1 MNRQEALEYGK
12 TLGIKPS
19 TYGEQCVMVD
29 TILALQVGNCNLGSF
44 DYCGCSIQD
53 SILQVDPTATFDI
66 FSCNNFKCK

>member
-12 TLGIKPS
+12 ILGIKPS

-29 TILALQVGNCNLGSF
+29 TILALQSRVCNNCQF

-53 SILQVDPTATFDI
+53 SILQVDPTATFDT
-66 FSCNNFKCK
+66 FGCNNFKCK